1 MVRTQVYLT
10 SEERT
15 ALRTISRDL
24 GKNQS
29 ELVRTAIDE
38 LIAKYSSRRREEVL
52 ARLSGI
58 WRDRDDLPDFSALRK
73 ERDRGR

>member
-15 ALRTISRDL
+15 ALEAISRDL

-29 ELVRTAIDE
+29 ELVRTAIDD
-38 LIAKYSSRRREEVL
+38 LIAKYSRRRRDGVL

-73 ERDRGR
+73 ECDLGR